1 MKTETS
7 ACPQVMIISSVH
19 RWNDTRILY
28 REARTLSDKYCVEIN
43 AVAPFKQHKWED
55 IQIRGLRRLPR
66 WARPINWITLGW
78 RALRSPARVI
88 HFHDP
93 ELMPI
98 GLLLRLCGKEVIY
111 DVHEDVSLDL
121 MEKSWI
127 PFLLRRPAVWIYR
140 FFQALADR
148 FLSAIVTATEP
159 IATQFHH
166 PRLTVVRNYPPADF
180 FTETGSRPTYRVGSQ
195 LNLIYVGSITE
206 SRGVLE
212 IIMACK
218 YLPESWD
225 YRLTILGGAEMD
237 SAYGLQLSAAARPFN
252 GRIEFQGHLDFKQAI
267 SALQTAHIGLVC
279 TQPTPNDV
287 VGLPLKLFEYMVAG
301 LAVVMSDFPAW
312 REYVTDYPLH
322 ESVNPTD
329 PAAIAG
335 GIRALVRRLQAVDS
349 KQVREDAR
357 EALNKYNWSS
367 QAKSLLALYQGIL
380 PVGISI

>member
-1 MKTETS
+1 
-7 ACPQVMIISSVH
+7 
-19 RWNDTRILY
+19 
-28 REARTLSDKYCVEIN
+28 
-43 AVAPFKQHKWED
+43 
-55 IQIRGLRRLPR
+55 
-66 WARPINWITLGW
+66 
-78 RALRSPARVI
+78 
-88 HFHDP
+88 
-93 ELMPI
+93 
-98 GLLLRLCGKEVIY
+98 
-111 DVHEDVSLDL
+111 
-121 MEKSWI
+121 
-127 PFLLRRPAVWIYR
+127 
-140 FFQALADR
+140 
-148 FLSAIVTATEP
+148 
-159 IATQFHH
+159 
-166 PRLTVVRNYPPADF
+166 
-180 FTETGSRPTYRVGSQ
+180 
-195 LNLIYVGSITE
+195 
-206 SRGVLE
+206 
-212 IIMACK
+212 MACK
-218 YLPESWD
+218 YLPQSWD

-237 SAYGLQLSAAARPFN
+237 SAYGRQLSAAARPFN
-252 GRIEFQGHLDFKQAI
+252 GRIEFQGHLDFKKAI